1 MSYYAGGRDIFRA
14 TNTDNPPPGAY
25 DVNSPEAR
33 YKKYGFLSHSERFKE
48 EREPDEHQRYD
59 GAPPSLARSNSRSS
73 ASERPVGKTAMTMVR
88 AEEARLKRE
97 IEACQRSL
105 QEQQV
110 EGAREARKIGEKVRL
125 AEDRIKELLRERSDL
140 KQRLLKRESELRAK
154 DKERDLLAEQL
165 DKQTV
170 VANPRSEKALKE
182 HAEAANGMCVKLKA
196 TLEQMRRVSEEDKRR
211 LRAHEARIRKLE
223 QEKDAAEGEVR
234 QLDEYPRQLAQAE
247 KELRAKEEGFRED
260 VRKLKVA
267 AQEASDRAA
276 RYMAELGESAVHNTA
291 LENELQLAREKQA
304 ENARSSNRQVDAAR
318 AQLEATQARLAD
330 LERLSRQRSEE
341 ADRTVR
347 AAHEHVD
354 ELKAEIARLEDER
367 SAVQREVQGTIRQLK
382 TDYLE
387 AKREFESTVKDADD
401 DRVRRLAD
409 AQARAD
415 RANAESLDLK
425 REISELRGILL
436 KKEMAWK
443 DRRLE
448 LEGDLQAAASDFAAL
463 QQRLAESHDQFKMH
477 VAGLEDRAK
486 ARELAWTQERTGL
499 AEKLDAA
506 HKDSFRLRDA
516 LDKLTK
522 SEAQARADAEADVA
536 RMAAE
541 LEDARED
548 SAKARGRWDDER
560 RETAR
565 THAAEL
571 AALREDLA
579 EADRARDDLEA
590 THAEELAERD
600 ARLAEYEDA
609 LDSVEELHADNAA
622 LREEIAALRESSE
635 DSVGDVQEAL
645 AHYAEL
651 LRGVGEARRADR
663 ELWRDERARLVD
675 QVRGLE
681 LKLGYVE
688 ISRDHLA
695 RVLGITDDARKHMVG
710 EARAMYME
718 LEDAADVVYGRMDV
732 ADELAA
738 DLQRALTIEDD
749 GDVDCVPLVDETAV
763 FVRRAFVDDVLRTVD
778 ARVASAQAAADVSE
792 LRLMRVQGH
801 VVEAVADISS
811 KHKLKVAE
819 LHGALDQAK
828 AECRQVHE
836 LAAED
841 RKFHDARVAE
851 LELALANAPTS
862 QVDSEALAAAAVAP
876 LHAHIDALTLQLRGL
891 EDAMDD
897 SEARAEEA
905 DRRAR
910 AYEMQASRSRAILDQ
925 SEVNM
930 AEHVDTIGSL
940 RQHIAEVECER
951 AIMAEEKD
959 FQITWLKD
967 NYAQAYRGLESVLS
981 GGGGHTN
988 LNQRIRYVNG
998 LKAQILAL
1006 KKEVVECARD
1016 RDRHGHH
1023 VRLLKSELDAYKEI
1037 NEDDAVTLRKLQNP
1051 AARLTA
1057 RSRRRAV
1064 PGSESGDDR

>member
-1 MSYYAGGRDIFRA
+1 MSHYAGGRDIFRA

-25 DVNSPEAR
+25 DVNSSEAR
-33 YKKYGFLSHSERFKE
+33 YKNYGFLSHSERFKE
-48 EREPDEHQRYD
+48 PRDDEERQRND
-59 GAPPSLARSNSRSS
+59 GLPSLARSNSRSS
-73 ASERPVGKTAMTMVR
+73 GSDRTVGKTTMSMIR

-97 IEACQRSL
+97 IEVYQKTL
-105 QEQQV
+105 QEQQM
-110 EGAREARKIGEKVRL
+110 EHAREARKISERGRQADDK
-125 AEDRIKELLRERSDL
+125 IKELLRERSDL

-182 HAEAANGMCVKLKA
+182 HADAANGMCVKLKS
-196 TLEQMRRVSEEDKRR
+196 TLDHMRRVNEEDKRR
-211 LRAHEARIRKLE
+211 LRTYEARIRKLE
-223 QEKDAAEGEVR
+223 QEKEAAEGEVR

-247 KELRAKEEGFRED
+247 RELRAKEEGYRED

-304 ENARSSNRQVDAAR
+304 EDARNGGRQVDAAR

-330 LERLSRQRSEE
+330 LERLSRQRGEE

-367 SAVQREVQGTIRQLK
+367 SAVQREVQGTIRQLNA
-382 TDYLE
+382 DYQE

-415 RANAESLDLK
+415 RATAEVLDLK

-448 LEGDLQAAASDFAAL
+448 LEGDLQAAASDYAAL
-463 QQRLAESHDQFKMH
+463 QQRLAESHEQFEVH
-477 VAGLEDRAK
+477 VAGLEDRLK
-486 ARELAWTQERTGL
+486 VREKAWTQERTGL

-522 SEAQARADAEADVA
+522 SEAQTRADADADVA

-541 LEDARED
+541 LEDARGEA
-548 SAKARGRWDDER
+548 AKARGRWDDER
-560 RETAR
+560 REAAR
-565 THAAEL
+565 AHAAEL

-579 EADRARDDLEA
+579 EADRAREDLEA

-600 ARLAEYEDA
+600 ARLVEYEDA
-609 LDSVEELHADNAA
+609 LDSVEELHAENAA
-622 LREEIAALRESSE
+622 LREEVLALREDSD
-635 DSVGDVQEAL
+635 DSVEDMQEAL
-645 AHYAEL
+645 NHYAEL
-651 LRGVGEARRADR
+651 LRGVGEARRVDR
-663 ELWRDERARLVD
+663 EQWRGERSQLVD
-675 QVRGLE
+675 RVCGLE
-681 LKLGYVE
+681 LKLEYVE
-688 ISRDHLA
+688 IARDHLA
-695 RVLGITDDARKHMVG
+695 RMLGITDDARKHMVG

-738 DLQRALTIEDD
+738 DLQRALTLEDD
-749 GDVDCVPLVDETAV
+749 SNVDYAPLVDETAA
-763 FVRRAFVDDVLRTVD
+763 FVRHSFVDDLIRTAD
-778 ARVASAQAAADVSE
+778 ARVASAQAIADVNE
-792 LRLMRVQGH
+792 LRMMRVQGH
-801 VVEAVADISS
+801 VVEAVADISAR
-811 KHKLKVAE
+811 HKLKVAE
-819 LHGALDQAK
+819 LHDDLDQAK
-828 AECRQVHE
+828 AECRQAHE
-836 LAAED
+836 MAAED
-841 RKFHDARVAE
+841 RKHHDARVAE
-851 LELALANAPTS
+851 LELALANAPAARDDT
-862 QVDSEALAAAAVAP
+862 EELAAAAIAP
-876 LHAHIDALTLQLRGL
+876 LHAHIHTLTLQLRGL
-891 EDAMDD
+891 EETVDEC
-897 SEARAEEA
+897 EAHAEEA
-905 DRRAR
+905 GRRAR
-910 AYEMQASRSRAILDQ
+910 AYEAQAIRSRTILDQ
-925 SEVNM
+925 SEVDM
-930 AEHVDTIGSL
+930 AEQVDTINSL
-940 RQHIAEVECER
+940 RQHIAEVEAER
-951 AIMAEEKD
+951 AIMAEKTD
-959 FQITWLKD
+959 FQIAWLKD
-967 NYAQAYRGLESVLS
+967 NYSQAYRGLEAVLT
-981 GGGGHTN
+981 GGGHTN
-988 LNQRIRYVNG
+988 LGQRIRYVNG
-998 LKAQILAL
+998 LKTQILAL
-1006 KKEVVECARD
+1006 KKEVVECTRD
-1016 RDRHGHH
+1016 RDRHSHH
-1023 VRLLKSELDAYKEI
+1023 VRLLKSELDAYKEV
-1037 NEDDAVTLRKLQNP
+1037 NEEDAATLRKLQNP

-1057 RSRRRAV
+1057 KTRRRAM